1 MAEGALVPVL
11 RSELVTADMDEM
23 AEVLRR
29 LYFEHTARF
38 SCDDP
43 GRVDGALLSADVA
56 GLSASI
62 IVLGGF
68 TYTSVMDP
76 ADAPT
81 AVILDRGGGSLATA
95 AEQVGYGPGD
105 AVMIPAAGPGQ
116 AVLDDG
122 GYLLLRVPWQAVR
135 SLAAEQAGVPGA
147 SVRFESMAV
156 VSAASQRVF
165 TRTAEFIRGQ
175 FTAPGVTGVP
185 ALVVP
190 ELMRLAAAA
199 FLETF
204 PNTTM
209 TAGYSPGPGWA
220 PPAAVD
226 RAVGYIIEHAGEPV
240 SVDDVAAAAGVT
252 SRALQVAFRR
262 YYDVTLAGYL
272 RRVRLERAHLD
283 LRDAEPGDGVTVAAV
298 AAAWGWASPSRF
310 AADYRQRFGIPPSR
324 TLRG

>member
-1 MAEGALVPVL
+1 MAEGALVPVQ

-23 AEVLRR
+23 ADVLRR
-29 LYFEHTARF
+29 AYFEHTARF

-43 GRVDGALLSADVA
+43 GQVDGALRSAEVA
-56 GLSASI
+56 GLSASV

-95 AEQVGYGPGD
+95 AEQVDYGPGD
-105 AVMIPAAGPGQ
+105 VVMIPADGPGQ
-116 AVLDDG
+116 AVLDNG

-135 SLAAEQAGVPGA
+135 SLAAEQAGLPAA
-147 SVRFESMAV
+147 SLRFESMAP
-156 VSAASQRVF
+156 VSAARQGTF
-165 TRTAEFIRGQ
+165 TQTAEFIRGQ
-175 FTAPGVTGVP
+175 LTAPGVTGMP

-190 ELMRLAAAA
+190 QMMRLAAAA

-209 TAGYSPGPGWA
+209 TADYVPGPGWV
-220 PPAAVD
+220 PPIVVH
-226 RAVGYIIEHAGEPV
+226 RAVTFITGHAAQPLTVAEI
-240 SVDDVAAAAGVT
+240 AAAAGVT
-252 SRALQVAFRR
+252 GRALREAFIR
-262 YYDVTLAGYL
+262 YFEVTPAAFL
-272 RRVRLERAHLD
+272 RRVRLERAY
-283 LRDAEPGDGVTVAAV
+283 AELGEADPASGVTVAAV
-298 AAAWGWASPSRF
+298 ARRWGWASPGRF
-310 AADYRQRFGIPPSR
+310 AADYRRRFGIPPSH